1 MPCQKI
7 MDGASIAIIVIVI
20 LIVMLMFFGTG
31 ACMLA
36 PATGGLKSSRAS
48 QTKGMRP
55 VHAHKSKKSALHAQK
70 ISYQGTSNVPHHFGE
85 ASFSSAATLHKSSVY
100 KDATKPVNVF

>member
-1 MPCQKI
+1 

-36 PATGGLKSSRAS
+36 PATGGLKSSRAP

-55 VHAHKSKKSALHAQK
+55 VYAQKSKSALHSQK
-70 ISYQGTSNVPHHFGE
+70 VSYQGTSNVPHHFGE

-100 KDATKPVNVF
+100 KDASKPVNVF